1 MLTTAPHHLNVFSLF
16 GIIGFTFTKF
26 IIFKEIWIC
35 PSPPET
41 LDPRGAPV
49 EALLAELVHC
59 ICGHYS
65 LDLQSVLSF
74 RLGCEIK
81 ILQLLYTI
89 ILLLDKSQLNVSFYY
104 IVHWM
109 HLRYLHQSL
118 FLKWTE
124 VRWSSRRHVQGSA
137 LMLGSVG
144 LAISVGLET

>member
-16 GIIGFTFTKF
+16 GIIGFTFTTF
-26 IIFKEIWIC
+26 IIFC

-65 LDLQSVLSF
+65 LDLQSVLSYSF
-74 RLGCEIK
+74 RLGCEIKIFK

-118 FLKWTE
+118 FLK
-124 VRWSSRRHVQGSA
+124 
-137 LMLGSVG
+137 
-144 LAISVGLET
+144 